1 MFDLRNLFRRK
12 KPEPQ
17 PPQMV
22 VLPPLDRPPPRDHFV
37 ARAADALVSKND
49 VAALDDDPMQVG
61 SFIKRS
67 MMRKAK
73 ERMR

>member
-12 KPEPQ
+12 PPA
-17 PPQMV
+17 PQMV
-22 VLPPLDRPPPRDHFV
+22 RLPPIDRPPPRDHFV
-37 ARAADALVSKND
+37 ARAADALVPTEEVNALND
-49 VAALDDDPMQVG
+49 DEHQVG

-73 ERMR
+73 EQMR